1 MNIRVINLT
10 NFWIKIL
17 GLTAIYA
24 FFAELVINFF
34 SSNGVVSIVWPCSG
48 IALASLLIWGYAYW
62 PGILI
67 GAWLGNLLAGSSP
80 VISLFIACGNTLE
93 ALTGYWLLC
102 RNPSFHIDLKYPKNY
117 LILGAIG
124 ILSASVS
131 AAIGTCT
138 LWWSAVIPQQTVIL
152 NLINW
157 WQGDFLGIILIT
169 PLILVWRQP
178 PYDWLNSRRM
188 PEVIACFG
196 LAWLFGQII
205 FLGWFKDWLG
215 PMLGFWMF
223 LFFVWSAERF
233 GRHGALLMM
242 SISTTQSLLGIIRH
256 VGFFGE
262 VVTDTGLI
270 NFWCYTLVLSV
281 VGMTLALITYE
292 SNQRKE
298 TLQLSEDKLRKLFV
312 ISPIG
317 MARNAIDGRYIEVN
331 DALLSMLGYTLE
343 ELNQL
348 TYWDIT
354 PQQYKS
360 QEKQQLTMLSD
371 TQRYGPYEKEYI
383 HKDGHR
389 VAVRLNG
396 ALVNSH
402 GEEFIWS
409 IIEDISE
416 RKKTEE
422 AIQLATMVFENGS
435 EAMMITDAENIILAI
450 NPAFSKLTGYSSEEV
465 VAKKPNLRHSGYQNE
480 AFYQKMW
487 DEINNTGCWHGE
499 IWNRR
504 KSGEIRAEWVN
515 INTIYNTDQSVYR
528 RFASF
533 YDITEKKAA
542 DDLIWQQANFD
553 PLTGLPNRRMF
564 YDRFDQEIKKADY
577 KNNPLALLFLDLDR
591 FKEIN
596 DSLGH
601 SAGDQLLKLV
611 TYRLQDC
618 VRETDTIARL
628 GGDEFTIILSEL
640 DDLKLIDVI
649 TQRILN
655 ALQKPFELGDQLIHI
670 SGSIG
675 IVCYPENSSNVEEL
689 LSCADQAMYNA
700 KKQGRN
706 GYSFF
711 NQAMQETS
719 KNRIKLIND
728 LHTAI
733 NEQQFSVFYQPIV
746 NLASR
751 RISKAEAL
759 IRWQHP
765 LMGQISPSQFIP
777 VAEETGLIVK
787 IGQWV
792 FMQAAEQVKSWRK
805 RYNPNFQISVNKSP
819 IQFLDK
825 NIHYETWSTQLKK
838 LDLPGHSIVV
848 EITEGLLMDNDEQ
861 INAKLLC
868 FRDQGTPVALDDFGT
883 GYSSLAYLK
892 KFHID
897 YLKIDQAFV
906 RNMVTN
912 SEDIALCEAIIVMA
926 HKLSIKVIAEG
937 IETEQQLELLTTMNC
952 DYGQG
957 YLFSKPVPPEA
968 FEKLLLNSGKI

>member
-1 MNIRVINLT
+1 MNISVINTT
-10 NFWIKIL
+10 NFWLKVL
-17 GLTAIYA
+17 GLTATYA
-24 FFAELVINFF
+24 FFAALVINFF

-48 IALASLLIWGYAYW
+48 IALASLLMWGYSYW

-80 VISLFIACGNTLE
+80 VVSLLIACGNTLE

-117 LILGAIG
+117 LILGAVG
-124 ILSASVS
+124 ILSASMS
-131 AAIGTCT
+131 AAIGTST
-138 LWWSAVIPQQTVIL
+138 LWWSAVIPKESIVI

-169 PLILVWRQP
+169 PLILVWRHP

-188 PEVIACFG
+188 PEAIACFG

-205 FLGWFKDWLG
+205 FLGWFKDLLG

-242 SISTTQSLLGIIRH
+242 SITTTQSLLGIIKH

-292 SNQRKE
+292 SNQNKE

-312 ISPIG
+312 MSPIG
-317 MARNAIDGRYIEVN
+317 MARNAMDGRYIEVN
-331 DALLSMLGYTLE
+331 DALLSMLGYSLE

-354 PQQYKS
+354 PIEYEH
-360 QEKQQLTMLSD
+360 QEQQQLKLLHD

-383 HKDGHR
+383 HKDGHH

-396 ALVNSH
+396 AFVMSH
-402 GEEFIWS
+402 GEQFIWS

-422 AIQLATMVFENGS
+422 AMQLATMVFENAN

-450 NPAFSKLTGYSSEEV
+450 NPAFSKLTGYSSKEIIG
-465 VAKKPNLRHSGYQNE
+465 KTPNIRHSGYHNE
-480 AFYQKMW
+480 TFYQKMW
-487 DEINNTGCWHGE
+487 AEIINTGCWQGE
-499 IWNRR
+499 IWNRH
-504 KSGEIRAEWVN
+504 KSGEIRAEWLT
-515 INTIYNTDQSVYR
+515 INTIYNPDQSAHR
-528 RFASF
+528 RVALF

-542 DDLIWQQANFD
+542 DDLIWQQAHFD
-553 PLTGLPNRRMF
+553 SLTGLPNRRMF
-564 YDRFDQEIKKADY
+564 YDRFEVEIKNVDC
-577 KNNPLALLFLDLDR
+577 KNSSLALLFLDLDR

-601 SAGDQLLKLV
+601 SVGDQLLKLV
-611 TYRLQDC
+611 TLRLKEC
-618 VRETDTIARL
+618 LRETDTLARL

-640 DDLKLIDVI
+640 DDLRVIDVI

-675 IVCYPENSSNVEEL
+675 IVCYPENSSNIEGL
-689 LSCADQAMYNA
+689 LSCADQAMYHA

-711 NQAMQETS
+711 NQCMQEAS

-728 LHTAI
+728 LHKAI
-733 NEQQFSVFYQPIV
+733 NEQQFHVVYQPIV
-746 NLASR
+746 NLATKQ
-751 RISKAEAL
+751 IGKAEAL
-759 IRWQHP
+759 IRWHHP
-765 LMGQISPSQFIP
+765 LMGQISPSHFIP
-777 VAEETGLIVK
+777 LAEETGLIIK

-792 FMQAAEQVKSWRK
+792 FRQAAEQVKSWRT
-805 RYNPNFQISVNKSP
+805 RYNPSFQISVNKSP
-819 IQFLDK
+819 IQFQDK
-825 NIHYETWSTQLKK
+825 NVHYETWSAQLKS
-838 LDLPGHSIVV
+838 LDLPGQSIVV

-861 INAKLLC
+861 INQKLLC
-868 FRDQGTPVALDDFGT
+868 FRDHSIPVALDDFGT
-883 GYSSLAYLK
+883 GYSSLSYLK

-906 RNMVTN
+906 RNIVLN
-912 SEDIALCEAIIVMA
+912 SDDIALCEAIIVMA
-926 HKLSIKVIAEG
+926 HKLGIKVIAEG
-937 IETEQQLELLTTMNC
+937 IETEQQRELLTTMGC

-957 YLFSKPVPPEA
+957 YLFSKPVPPEE
-968 FEKLLLNSGKI
+968 FEKLLLNNYF